1 MTPVRL
7 GVVTTYSARAQTPYS
22 AVIAPRAQVDLAF
35 KSGGY
40 VERIL
45 QVTGSD
51 GRRRHVQ
58 EGDWVAEGAVLA
70 TVRDSDYTAGVSHAR
85 AQLVQARASLEQAK
99 LDFER
104 TDTLYRAESVTKPT
118 FDAARTHLDSAA
130 AGVTGAESALTQ
142 AETALADCALKAP
155 MSGWVL
161 KRAVE
166 VGSLVSA
173 ATPGFSIADTTLV
186 KAVFGVPD
194 LVVTSV
200 KLGGVQ
206 AITTQS
212 LPGDFEGRVTAIA
225 PAADAK
231 TRTFSV
237 EVTIPN
243 ARNVLRP
250 GMVAAL
256 ALSTGQ
262 NEPTAIPVVPLSA
275 IVRSPDAAGGFGVFV
290 VEERSGEFVARARA
304 VDLGETYGNLIGVQK
319 GVAAG
324 ERVIVSGAEFVRSGQ
339 QVRVLQ

>member
-1 MTPVRL
+1 
-7 GVVTTYSARAQTPYS
+7 
-22 AVIAPRAQVDLAF
+22 
-35 KSGGY
+35 
-40 VERIL
+40 
-45 QVTGSD
+45 
-51 GRRRHVQ
+51 
-58 EGDWVAEGAVLA
+58 
-70 TVRDSDYTAGVSHAR
+70 
-85 AQLVQARASLEQAK
+85 
-99 LDFER
+99 
-104 TDTLYRAESVTKPT
+104 
-118 FDAARTHLDSAA
+118 
-130 AGVTGAESALTQ
+130 
-142 AETALADCALKAP
+142 
-155 MSGWVL
+155 MSGWLL

-194 LVVTSV
+194 LVVPSV
-200 KLGGVQ
+200 KLGGPQ

-212 LPGDFEGRVTAIA
+212 LPGAFEGRVTAIA

-262 NEPTAIPVVPLSA
+262 HEPAAVLVVPLSA

-290 VEERSGEFVARARA
+290 VEERSGEFVARART
-304 VDLGETYGNLIGVQK
+304 VDLGDTYGNLIGIEK

-324 ERVIVSGAEFVRSGQ
+324 EHIIVSGAEFVHSGQ